1 MQSDHLQ
8 DAFISIEKFKLQ
20 SDKSIGECPES
31 LLGVIFQF
39 VPPSLKNLSQR
50 PSSTEVC
57 FLIMPLV

>member
-8 DAFISIEKFKLQ
+8 DVFISIEKFKLQ

-31 LLGVIFQF
+31 LLGIIFQF

-50 PSSTEVC
+50 LS
-57 FLIMPLV
+57 